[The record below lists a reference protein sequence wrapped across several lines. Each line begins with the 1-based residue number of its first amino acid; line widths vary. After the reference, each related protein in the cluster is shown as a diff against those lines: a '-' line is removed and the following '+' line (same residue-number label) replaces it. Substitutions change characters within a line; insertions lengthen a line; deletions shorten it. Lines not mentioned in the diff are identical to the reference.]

1 MHAVSDN
8 AVSIVDVA
16 KVDAAIV
23 IGCDNGMNSVIAQP
37 DMGSVADLR
46 GKAVAVDAPNTAFAF
61 QLYEFL
67 RQKGMNKEDYAV
79 KSVGATG
86 PRFEAMQQDKTLAA
100 TMLYPPF
107 SISAAK
113 AGFKDFGE
121 ATKSY
126 RPLSGLFR
134 HCPSGMGQR
143 QRRHA
148 RALPRRL
155 YRRSALRPRPA
166 QHGRNR

>member
-1 MHAVSDN
+1 M
-8 AVSIVDVA
+8 VDVA

-37 DMGSVADLR
+37 DIGSVADLR
-46 GKAVAVDAPNTAFAF
+46 NKAVAVDAPNTAFAF

-100 TMLYPPF
+100 TILYPPF

-113 AGFKDFGE
+113 AGLKDFGE
-121 ATKSY
+121 ATKVVGPYQAFSGIVLRAGPAPTQTRSCATLPAISKVSASSSTRAT
-126 RPLSGLFR
+126 RPKPLLIG
-134 HCPSGMGQR
+134 P
-143 QRRHA
+143 
-148 RALPRRL
+148 
-155 YRRSALRPRPA
+155 
-166 QHGRNR
+166 